1 MHAHPIHSPYNLS
14 SPLTAPRAQPPPSH
28 IPTERLT
35 NTAERWANGT
45 LQASPT
51 PPPSLNPPNPNHN
64 HSVPSINMPSQPY
77 TANGGTYGA
86 TQGQQGAYLAPQ
98 PGGHLSRPQSYS
110 VGASTI
116 GTGYPSGS
124 ATMHARPASFA
135 APPPPGGGGYGH
147 FPQMPAPPPPPP
159 PSAPQFANPYAPPP
173 QPHNP
178 YFPPGP
184 PPPPTMAPPA
194 IQNGY
199 LAASPAPGPP
209 GAVVGRPPRI
219 ASMQGNDFHAI
230 QNGMGSMN
238 LNAGPA
244 TGAYGATPSATANGS
259 IVATGARPNYYAT
272 PEDGPPHKLS
282 VVHPDQK
289 MLSSMRDAAYANG
302 GDVSKK
308 VAWAKQVL
316 KFIERHQAS
325 AGESSRISDPTLVRW
340 TDEALNHILTS
351 ASSSSP
357 VPLALYLRGDL
368 SASGSFPSYR
378 SKDAKSSFRDFEAA
392 ANAGYVKA
400 WFRIGRAYEDF
411 GDIRR
416 AVGAYEKGVEKGDC
430 GSTYRLAMAYL
441 LGQIGVQADVPKA
454 LALLKRA
461 ADSADLDTPQP
472 PYILGMLLSGE
483 FDSPSVQL
491 NKSAIPLDV
500 DEAKW
505 RIERSAYL
513 SFGPAQY
520 KMGFSY
526 EYATLGC
533 LFDPLLSVQYYAL
546 ASQNGEVEADMALS
560 KWYLCGS
567 EGNFDKNEALA
578 VTFAEKAAARSLPS
592 AEFALGY
599 FREVGI
605 NGSIDLE
612 QAKRWYERAANH
624 GNDDA
629 KKRLDALGK
638 TNPELLS
645 RTDHEQHVDTK
656 LVRKRT
662 QAKIR
667 SDEQRERLAAS
678 KLAASLA
685 GPDLSNPPPPPSQ
698 PSGSAYGSGR
708 QSVASSS
715 SNSLPPSNTA
725 ATLRRKNTQRQVE
738 AAARMGP
745 QVPIGTNGRA
755 TPSGPPQAPYGPLDN
770 SPGGR
775 FTPSSSATANN
786 NGLGAGANRQSYR
799 LSDAPPAN
807 LPTTQRPSQ
816 QATQR
821 PTVHEINVAPGQPH
835 KAQPSTFAEMGIATT
850 KAKKDDCAVM

>member
-1 MHAHPIHSPYNLS
+1 MNGYPLPISSPYNQP
-14 SPLTAPRAQPPPSH
+14 SPLTAPRAQPPPSQ
-28 IPTERLT
+28 IPTERL
-35 NTAERWANGT
+35 ASQADAWASGSR
-45 LQASPT
+45 ASPAPPPSMT
-51 PPPSLNPPNPNHN
+51 SLPPSLNAPPQASQGPSAGGDS
-64 HSVPSINMPSQPY
+64 SVGY
-77 TANGGTYGA
+77 GGG
-86 TQGQQGAYLAPQ
+86 GAYLN
-98 PGGHLSRPQSYS
+98 PGGAHFSRPASYS
-110 VGASTI
+110 VGPGGGGGYSSASTSN
-116 GTGYPSGS
+116 TL
-124 ATMHARPASFA
+124 HARPASYA
-135 APPPPGGGGYGH
+135 VPPPPGSYGA
-147 FPQMPAPPPPPP
+147 FPQPPQMVPPQPPMPPQQPAGSYFPPAPPPQQHP
-159 PSAPQFANPYAPPP
+159 
-173 QPHNP
+173 
-178 YFPPGP
+178 
-184 PPPPTMAPPA
+184 
-194 IQNGY
+194 GY
-199 LAASPAPGPP
+199 LSASPSPMMAHNG
-209 GAVVGRPPRI
+209 GTFVGRPPRG
-219 ASMQGNDFHAI
+219 ASMQQGDFAQLHH
-230 QNGMGSMN
+230 GMGS
-238 LNAGPA
+238 L
-244 TGAYGATPSATANGS
+244 SLNGS
-259 IVATGARPNYYAT
+259 GGGSLNSSQNGRPNYYAA
-272 PEDGPPHKLS
+272 PEEGPPHKLS
-282 VVHPDQK
+282 VTHPDQK
-289 MLSSMRDAAYANG
+289 MLASMRETAHANG
-302 GDVSKK
+302 GDVHKK

-316 KFIERHQAS
+316 KFIERHQAA

-351 ASSSSP
+351 ASSSQP

-368 SASGSFPSYR
+368 SSSGSFPSYR
-378 SKDAKSSFRDFEAA
+378 AKDAKSSFRDFEAA
-392 ANAGYVKA
+392 ANSGYVKA

-461 ADSADLDTPQP
+461 ADTADLDTPQP

-491 NKSAIPLDV
+491 NKSLIPYDL

-505 RIERSAYL
+505 RIERAAYL

-605 NGSIDLE
+605 NGAIDLD
-612 QAKRWYERAANH
+612 QAKRWYQRAAGH

-629 KKRLDALGK
+629 KKRLDALAQSK
-638 TNPELLS
+638 PELLN
-645 RTDHEQHVDTK
+645 RTDHEAHVDTK

-667 SDEQRERLAAS
+667 SDEQRERLAVS
-678 KLAASLA
+678 KLAASVA
-685 GPDLSNPPPPPSQ
+685 GPTLSTQPTAAPPPVAPQ
-698 PSGSAYGSGR
+698 PVRQGTASTTSSGSSGGGY
-708 QSVASSS
+708 ASS
-715 SNSLPPSNTA
+715 
-725 ATLRRKNTQRQVE
+725 TLRRNNTMRQVE

-745 QVPIGTNGRA
+745 SVPVGANGRA
-755 TPSGPPQAPYGPLDN
+755 TPSMQPLQH
-770 SPGGR
+770 GR
-775 FTPSSSATANN
+775 FASSPQ
-786 NGLGAGANRQSYR
+786 RQQSYQ
-799 LSDAPPAN
+799 LSDAPLLAH
-807 LPTTQRPSQ
+807 LPVTQRPQ
-816 QATQR
+816 VGR
-821 PTVHEINVAPGQPH
+821 PPVQEIPVAPSQPDRA
-835 KAQPSTFAEMGIATT
+835 KPTTFAEMGITTT
-850 KAKKDDCAVM
+850 KAKKDDCTIC

>member
-1 MHAHPIHSPYNLS
+1 MQAHPIHSPYNLNT
-14 SPLTAPRAQPPPSH
+14 PLTAPRAQPPPSQ

-35 NTAERWANGT
+35 TTAERWSAGT

-51 PPPSLNPPNPNHN
+51 PPPSLNPPTQMYSNNYQHQPN
-64 HSVPSINMPSQPY
+64 
-77 TANGGTYGA
+77 G
-86 TQGQQGAYLAPQ
+86 
-98 PGGHLSRPQSYS
+98 GGHLSRPQSYS
-110 VGASTI
+110 VGSVVMNGGPQAPPPGS
-116 GTGYPSGS
+116 GYPSGS
-124 ATMHARPASFA
+124 NTMHVRPASYAAGPPLPPNNYGQFPP
-135 APPPPGGGGYGH
+135 APPPLPHQQQQNPYGPPPPP
-147 FPQMPAPPPPPP
+147 PQMNPYFPPQPYLPSTSAPPPPP
-159 PSAPQFANPYAPPP
+159 
-173 QPHNP
+173 QP
-178 YFPPGP
+178 
-184 PPPPTMAPPA
+184 
-194 IQNGY
+194 IQQQQQQQQQQ
-199 LAASPAPGPP
+199 
-209 GAVVGRPPRI
+209 VGRPPRV
-219 ASMQGNDFHAI
+219 ASMQPQDFNSI
-230 QNGMGSMN
+230 QQGMNGLS
-238 LNAGPA
+238 LS
-244 TGAYGATPSATANGS
+244 TGAGGGLSS
-259 IVATGARPNYYAT
+259 SQRVNYYAS
-272 PEDGPPHKLS
+272 PEEGPPHKLS
-282 VVHPDQK
+282 VTHPDQK
-289 MLSSMRDAAYANG
+289 MLASMRDAAHANG

-316 KFIERHQAS
+316 KFIERTQAA

-351 ASSSSP
+351 ASSPTP

-392 ANAGYVKA
+392 ANLGYVKS

-441 LGQIGVQADVPKA
+441 LGQIGVTADVPKA
-454 LALLKRA
+454 MALLKRA
-461 ADSADLDTPQP
+461 ADTADLDTPQP

-491 NKSAIPLDV
+491 NTSQIPLDI

-505 RIERSAYL
+505 RIERAAYL

-567 EGNFDKNEALA
+567 EGNFEKNEALA

-612 QAKRWYERAANH
+612 QAKRWYQRAASH

-629 KKRLDALGK
+629 KKRLDALDK
-638 TNPELLS
+638 TNPELLN
-645 RTDHEQHVDTK
+645 RTDHDQHVDTK

-662 QAKIR
+662 AAKLR
-667 SDEQRERLAAS
+667 SDEQRERIAAS

-685 GPDLSNPPPPPSQ
+685 GPDLSAPPASGIPPQHSQ
-698 PSGSAYGSGR
+698 QQQQQYPIQQQPQPGFNQGR
-708 QSVASSS
+708 QSVASMASAGS
-715 SNSLPPSNTA
+715 GGSA

-738 AAARMGP
+738 AAARMGQQLP
-745 QVPIGTNGRA
+745 MGSNGRA
-755 TPSGPPQAPYGPLDN
+755 TPSIPQNGQMSTAYNN
-770 SPGGR
+770 SP
-775 FTPSSSATANN
+775 
-786 NGLGAGANRQSYR
+786 NRQSYR
-799 LSDAPPAN
+799 LSDAPPSN
-807 LPTTQRPSQ
+807 LPITQRPMSQ
-816 QATQR
+816 QQPPR
-821 PTVHEINVAPGQPH
+821 PIQEIKVAPSQPQR
-835 KAQPSTFAEMGIATT
+835 AQPSSFAEMGIATT
-850 KAKKDDCAVM
+850 KAKKDDCAIM

>member
-1 MHAHPIHSPYNLS
+1 MQAHPIHSPYNLNT
-14 SPLTAPRAQPPPSH
+14 PLTAPRAQPPPSQ

-35 NTAERWANGT
+35 STAERWSNGT

-51 PPPSLNPPNPNHN
+51 PPPSLNPLNQSHL
-64 HSVPSINMPSQPY
+64 QPQMY
-77 TANGGTYGA
+77 PQSNYARGGLGGGGNYGNVGSTNG
-86 TQGQQGAYLAPQ
+86 Q
-98 PGGHLSRPQSYS
+98 GHLSRPQSYS
-110 VGASTI
+110 VGS
-116 GTGYPSGS
+116 GYPSGS
-124 ATMHARPASFA
+124 TTINSSHSHSRPASFA
-135 APPPPGGGGYGH
+135 ATPNLPPNSYGQFPVPPPP
-147 FPQMPAPPPPPP
+147 Q
-159 PSAPQFANPYAPPP
+159 NPYTTAPPP
-173 QPHNP
+173 QMNP

-184 PPPPTMAPPA
+184 PGLPPTTN
-194 IQNGY
+194 QGY
-199 LAASPAPGPP
+199 LAATPNQQPQH
-209 GAVVGRPPRI
+209 VGRPPRV
-219 ASMQGNDFHAI
+219 ASMQPQEFNHLQQGM
-230 QNGMGSMN
+230 NGLSLSGGSN
-238 LNAGPA
+238 QR
-244 TGAYGATPSATANGS
+244 
-259 IVATGARPNYYAT
+259 VNYYAS
-272 PEDGPPHKLS
+272 PEEGPPHKLS
-282 VVHPDQK
+282 VTHPDQK
-289 MLSSMRDAAYANG
+289 MLASMREAAHQNG

-316 KFIERHQAS
+316 KFIERTQAA

-392 ANAGYVKA
+392 ANSGYVKS

-441 LGQIGVQADVPKA
+441 LGQIGVNADVPKA
-454 LALLKRA
+454 MALLKRA
-461 ADSADLDTPQP
+461 ADTADLDTPQP

-491 NKSAIPLDV
+491 NTSQIPLDL
-500 DEAKW
+500 DEAQW
-505 RIERSAYL
+505 RIERAAYL

-567 EGNFDKNEALA
+567 EGNFEKNEALA

-612 QAKRWYERAANH
+612 QAKRWYQRAASH

-629 KKRLDALGK
+629 KKRLDALDK
-638 TNPELLS
+638 TNPELLN
-645 RTDHEQHVDTK
+645 RTDHDQHVDTK

-662 QAKIR
+662 AAKIR
-667 SDEQRERLAAS
+667 SDEQRERIAAS

-685 GPDLSNPPPPPSQ
+685 GPPDLSGPPPPPPQLPLQQQQQYQGPPLPQQ
-698 PSGSAYGSGR
+698 PSYNPGR
-708 QSVASSS
+708 QSVTSVASGNSGHSS
-715 SNSLPPSNTA
+715 T
-725 ATLRRKNTQRQVE
+725 TLRRKNTQRQVE
-738 AAARMGP
+738 AAARMGQQLP
-745 QVPIGTNGRA
+745 MGSNGRA
-755 TPSGPPQAPYGPLDN
+755 TPSIPQN
-770 SPGGR
+770 SA
-775 FTPSSSATANN
+775 F
-786 NGLGAGANRQSYR
+786 NGNGAAGAGSPSRASYR
-799 LSDAPPAN
+799 LSDAPPSN
-807 LPTTQRPSQ
+807 LPTTQRPNPLQ
-816 QATQR
+816 QGGGMMRPIQEIKVANNQPQR
-821 PTVHEINVAPGQPH
+821 
-835 KAQPSTFAEMGIATT
+835 AQPSSFAEMGITTT
-850 KAKKDDCAVM
+850 KAKKDDCSIM

>member
-1 MHAHPIHSPYNLS
+1 MQAHPIHSPYNLNT
-14 SPLTAPRAQPPPSH
+14 PLTAPRAQPPPSQ

-35 NTAERWANGT
+35 TTAERWANGT

-51 PPPSLNPPNPNHN
+51 PPPSLNPLNN
-64 HSVPSINMPSQPY
+64 
-77 TANGGTYGA
+77 
-86 TQGQQGAYLAPQ
+86 APQ
-98 PGGHLSRPQSYS
+98 MYPNGNYAPPPPPNGNVGGHLSRPQSYS
-110 VGASTI
+110 VGA
-116 GTGYPSGS
+116 GYPSGS
-124 ATMHARPASFA
+124 NTMHVRPASYAAAPPPPPNSYGQFPPVPPQGSFA
-135 APPPPGGGGYGH
+135 APPPP
-147 FPQMPAPPPPPP
+147 PLAPP
-159 PSAPQFANPYAPPP
+159 AQAIM
-173 QPHNP
+173 NP

-184 PPPPTMAPPA
+184 PLPAPPPPHVPQQT
-194 IQNGY
+194 Y
-199 LAASPAPGPP
+199 LAPTLMPSGLPQPTN
-209 GAVVGRPPRI
+209 GANYQVGRPPRV
-219 ASMQGNDFHAI
+219 ASMQPTDFASL
-230 QNGMGSMN
+230 QSDMNRLSLSGSN
-238 LNAGPA
+238 PA
-244 TGAYGATPSATANGS
+244 LSSSQSGS
-259 IVATGARPNYYAT
+259 SLGDRVNYYAS
-272 PEDGPPHKLS
+272 PEEGPPHKLS
-282 VVHPDQK
+282 VTHPDQK
-289 MLSSMRDAAYANG
+289 VLASMRDAAWANG
-302 GDVSKK
+302 GDISRK
-308 VAWAKQVL
+308 VAWSKQVL
-316 KFIERHQAS
+316 KFIERTQAA

-351 ASSSSP
+351 ASSPNP

-378 SKDAKSSFRDFEAA
+378 SKDAKLSFRDFEAA
-392 ANAGYVKA
+392 ANSGYVKS

-454 LALLKRA
+454 MALLKRA
-461 ADSADLDTPQP
+461 ADTADLDTPQP

-483 FDSPSVQL
+483 FDSPSIQL
-491 NKSAIPLDV
+491 NKALIPLDS

-505 RIERSAYL
+505 RIERAAYL

-612 QAKRWYERAANH
+612 QAKRWYQRAASH

-629 KKRLDALGK
+629 KKRLDALDK
-638 TNPELLS
+638 ANPELLN

-662 QAKIR
+662 AAKLR
-667 SDEQRERLAAS
+667 SDEERERQAAS
-678 KLAASLA
+678 KLAVSLS
-685 GPDLSNPPPPPSQ
+685 GPDLSAPPPQTTLQGIPEQ
-698 PSGSAYGSGR
+698 PHQQLQHGVNAGR
-708 QSVASSS
+708 QSVQSVASA
-715 SNSLPPSNTA
+715 NSAT
-725 ATLRRKNTQRQVE
+725 TLRRKNTQRQVE
-738 AAARMGP
+738 AAARMGQQTP
-745 QVPIGTNGRA
+745 LGNNGRLPQGYSTSPQG
-755 TPSGPPQAPYGPLDN
+755 TPS
-770 SPGGR
+770 
-775 FTPSSSATANN
+775 
-786 NGLGAGANRQSYR
+786 RQSYR
-799 LSDAPPAN
+799 LSDAPPSN
-807 LPTTQRPSQ
+807 LPVTQRPPAQ
-816 QATQR
+816 QIR
-821 PTVHEINVAPGQPH
+821 PVQEINVAPLQPQR
-835 KAQPSTFAEMGIATT
+835 AQPSSFAEMGITTT
-850 KAKKDDCAVM
+850 KAKKDDCCIM

>member
-1 MHAHPIHSPYNLS
+1 MQAHPIHSPYNLNT
-14 SPLTAPRAQPPPSH
+14 PLTAPRAQPPPSQ

-35 NTAERWANGT
+35 TTAERWAAGT

-51 PPPSLNPPNPNHN
+51 PPPSLNPLNNQQPQMYPNGNAG
-64 HSVPSINMPSQPY
+64 Y
-77 TANGGTYGA
+77 
-86 TQGQQGAYLAPQ
+86 
-98 PGGHLSRPQSYS
+98 PGGGPNYPPPPPNNLNQHLARPQSYS
-110 VGASTI
+110 VGGGGSLAPGS
-116 GTGYPSGS
+116 GYPSGS
-124 ATMHARPASFA
+124 NTMHTRPASYA
-135 APPPPGGGGYGH
+135 APLPPNSYGQ
-147 FPQMPAPPPPPP
+147 FPPM
-159 PSAPQFANPYAPPP
+159 PP
-173 QPHNP
+173 QPQPYAAAPQPQMNP

-184 PPPPTMAPPA
+184 PPPQAYIAP
-194 IQNGY
+194 
-199 LAASPAPGPP
+199 SPAPPPSMGMPPQQQQQQINRPP
-209 GAVVGRPPRI
+209 GM
-219 ASMQGNDFHAI
+219 ASMQPNDFNSL
-230 QNGMGSMN
+230 QQGMNGLTMSGSN
-238 LNAGPA
+238 ASLNSSQSSG
-244 TGAYGATPSATANGS
+244 GGR
-259 IVATGARPNYYAT
+259 VNYYAS
-272 PEDGPPHKLS
+272 PEEGPPHKLS
-282 VVHPDQK
+282 VTHPDQK
-289 MLSSMRDAAYANG
+289 MLASMRDAAHANG

-308 VAWAKQVL
+308 VAWSKQVL
-316 KFIERHQAS
+316 KFIERTQAA

-351 ASSSSP
+351 ASSPSP

-378 SKDAKSSFRDFEAA
+378 SKDAKSSFRDFEAS
-392 ANAGYVKA
+392 ANAGYVKS

-441 LGQIGVQADVPKA
+441 LGQIGVTADVPKA
-454 LALLKRA
+454 MALLKRA
-461 ADSADLDTPQP
+461 ADTADLDTPQP

-491 NKSAIPLDV
+491 NTSQIPLDL

-505 RIERSAYL
+505 RIERAAYL

-526 EYATLGC
+526 EYATLSC

-605 NGSIDLE
+605 NGSIDLD
-612 QAKRWYERAANH
+612 QAKRWYQRAAGH

-629 KKRLDALGK
+629 KKRLDALAK
-638 TNPELLS
+638 ANPELLN
-645 RTDHEQHVDTK
+645 RNDHEQHVDNK

-662 QAKIR
+662 AAKMR
-667 SDEQRERLAAS
+667 SDEQRERIAAS
-678 KLAASLA
+678 KLAASLS
-685 GPDLSNPPPPPSQ
+685 GPDLSAPPPPPPQQQQQYQAPMQ
-698 PSGSAYGSGR
+698 PQQGYNPGR
-708 QSVASSS
+708 QSVQSVASGGS
-715 SNSLPPSNTA
+715 A

-738 AAARMGP
+738 AAARMGQQLP
-745 QVPIGTNGRA
+745 TGSNGRA
-755 TPSGPPQAPYGPLDN
+755 TPSIPQNGQMANGGYLQASPQGP
-770 SPGGR
+770 S
-775 FTPSSSATANN
+775 
-786 NGLGAGANRQSYR
+786 GAANRQSYR
-799 LSDAPPAN
+799 LSDAPPSN
-807 LPTTQRPSQ
+807 LPVTQRPPPQ
-816 QATQR
+816 QLR
-821 PTVHEINVAPGQPH
+821 PVQEIKVAPNQPQR
-835 KAQPSTFAEMGIATT
+835 AQPSSFAEMGIATT
-850 KAKKDDCAVM
+850 KAKKDDCCIM